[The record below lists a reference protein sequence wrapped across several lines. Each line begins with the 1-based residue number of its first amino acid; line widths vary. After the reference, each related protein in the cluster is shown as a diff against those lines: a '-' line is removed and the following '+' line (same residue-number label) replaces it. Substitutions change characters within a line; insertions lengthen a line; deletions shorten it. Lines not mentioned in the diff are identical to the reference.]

1 MSTMDPLRNCL
12 SEITAICKSIDIES
26 QSSMWE
32 GVRECAEEIK
42 AAVTCLNQVKVRK
55 ENIAKDVSGVKAKV
69 KLVFKEQLNECG
81 KLRNYGQQC
90 TSIFQSLKD
99 EIKFRH
105 MDLEEFLQLCNLE
118 EDYILLF
125 EDDEIVKAMELFQ
138 VDFTSNAIRTLFKI
152 NMKEGDFKTL
162 MNKIDSAEANHFYIT
177 DADRMESDL
186 GRFGQESVKASK
198 LVTKTLCD
206 SLNETRAT
214 LGNVVK
220 HLQKEKEATAV
231 AGALLSAVGAA
242 GLAFLTGGLSWV
254 VYGVGLVGAI
264 GAACD
269 LKELSERMAKTKSTL
284 FKWEGRLQDSIVQWQ
299 SLMIAFKAL
308 IALLQESGSKLKDE
322 ELHDMKCALSD
333 TEKALK
339 RSGRRAAHPPEG
351 VPLCCKQIQE
361 RRTCY
366 GLIVMFAILPL
377 VKMAAD
383 LSQAYQL
390 TKCNTQ

>member
-1 MSTMDPLRNCL
+1 MDPLRNCL
-12 SEITAICKSIDIES
+12 SEITAIAKSMDIES
-26 QSSMWE
+26 LSSMWE
-32 GVRECAEEIK
+32 DVRQCAEEIK
-42 AAVTCLNQVKVRK
+42 AVVTCLNQVKVRR

-69 KLVFKEQLNECG
+69 KSVFKEQLNECG

-177 DADRMESDL
+177 DADCMESDL
-186 GRFGQESVKASK
+186 EKFGQESVRASK
-198 LVTKTLCD
+198 LVTQTLED
-206 SLNETRAT
+206 SLYETKFV
-214 LGNVVK
+214 LGSVVK
-220 HLQKEKEATAV
+220 YLEEEKESSATASI
-231 AGALLSAVGAA
+231 LLSAVGAA
-242 GLAFLTGGLSWV
+242 GLAFLTGGLSWA
-254 VYGVGLVGAI
+254 VYGVSMLGAI
-264 GAACD
+264 GLACD
-269 LKELSERMAKTKSTL
+269 LKELSKKLEETKSML
-284 FKWEGRLQDSIVQWQ
+284 FTWVGKLQDSILKWQ

-308 IALLQESGSKLKDE
+308 IGLLQESGTKLKDE

-333 TEKALK
+333 TEKALNNFV
-339 RSGRRAAHPPEG
+339 EG
-351 VPLCCKQIQE
+351 VGKYE
-361 RRTCY
+361 D
-366 GLIVMFAILPL
+366 IVREIL
-377 VKMAAD
+377 
-383 LSQAYQL
+383 QL
-390 TKCNTQ
+390 